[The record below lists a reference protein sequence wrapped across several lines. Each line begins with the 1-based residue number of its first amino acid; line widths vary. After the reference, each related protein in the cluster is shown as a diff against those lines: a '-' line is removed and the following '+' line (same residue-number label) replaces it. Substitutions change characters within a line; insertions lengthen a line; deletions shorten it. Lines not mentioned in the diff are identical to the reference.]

1 VSEIKPLGP
10 KGRGRTGKFTDVPDS
25 LLHLFSQAGARD
37 ERRWRLLFGLDP
49 APPAKN
55 GGKPMADKVRR
66 PPSRKS

>member
-25 LLHLFSQAGARD
+25 LLHLFSHPGVRAD
-37 ERRWRLLFGLDP
+37 RRWRLLFGLDA
-49 APPAKN
+49 APPPKN
-55 GGKPMADKVRR
+55 GGALMGHEVRR